1 VPQCESVHTL
11 SVPEPGISSAI
22 VGPVLDVLAA
32 AGVDLQALGAAL
44 DTGDEVVRG
53 SSADRWLDVAAER
66 LGDEALG
73 LTLARRI
80 PIGGLGLIDYA
91 LCTSATLRD
100 ALDRVSR
107 HYAVATQR
115 VKLALVER
123 GDQVAL
129 VFERQPGISHSRHW
143 MEFSFAILTERARQ
157 TLGREVSPVF
167 VSFRHDPPACADAH
181 SAFFGTEVRFS
192 APEDCLAFDRT
203 LLDGHLRTAA
213 ASLAELLDAR
223 MPTTP
228 PPPPEEAGAPDVFLG
243 RVREVIAEL
252 IAQGDASLEGAAK
265 GLRTS
270 TRTLQRE
277 LSRRRT
283 SHKELLDSVRRERA
297 QALLGEGTM
306 TVAEVAARLG
316 YSEASAF
323 FRAFRR
329 WTGTS
334 PRSRR

>member
-1 VPQCESVHTL
+1 MAH
-11 SVPEPGISSAI
+11 EPGVSSSI
-22 VGPVLDVLAA
+22 VAPVLGALAA
-32 AGVDLQALGAAL
+32 AGIDLRAL
-44 DTGDEVVRG
+44 DARVESGDEVVEG
-53 SSADRWLDVAAER
+53 SAADRWLDAAADL
-66 LGDEALG
+66 LGDHALG

-100 ALDRVSR
+100 AFERVAR
-107 HYAVATQR
+107 HYGVATQR

-123 GDQVAL
+123 GEQVAL

-157 TLGREVSPVF
+157 TLGRDVSPVL
-167 VSFRHDPPACADAH
+167 VSFRHDPPACLDAH

-192 APEDCLAFDRT
+192 APEDCLAFSRS

-213 ASLAELLDAR
+213 ASLAALLDAK

-228 PPPPEEAGAPDVFLG
+228 PPADAGGPDAFLE
-243 RVREVIAEL
+243 RVREAVDEL
-252 IAQGDASLEGAAK
+252 MAQGDASLEGAAK
-265 GLRTS
+265 HLHTS

-277 LSRRRT
+277 LSRRGT

-306 TVAEVAARLG
+306 TVAEVAARLA
-316 YSEASAF
+316 YSEPSAF

-334 PRSRR
+334 PRARR

>member
-1 VPQCESVHTL
+1 VPQCESVYTL
-11 SVPEPGISSAI
+11 TVPEPGIAAAI

-32 AGVDLQALGAAL
+32 AGVDLRALGAAVE
-44 DTGDEVVRG
+44 TGDDVVRG

-91 LCTSATLRD
+91 LISSATLRD
-100 ALDRVSR
+100 ALERVSR
-107 HYAVATQR
+107 HYGVATQR
-115 VKLALVER
+115 VKLILVER
-123 GDQVAL
+123 GEQVAL
-129 VFERQPGISHSRHW
+129 VFERQPGIAHSRHW

-157 TLGREVSPVF
+157 TLGRDVSPVL
-167 VSFRHDPPACADAH
+167 VSFRHDPPASVDAH
-181 SAFFGTEVRFS
+181 AAFFGTEVHFS
-192 APEDCLAFDRT
+192 APEDCLAFARS

-213 ASLAELLDAR
+213 ASLAELLDEK
-223 MPTTP
+223 MPTI
-228 PPPPEEAGAPDVFLG
+228 PPPPEEGSTPDVFLE
-243 RVREVIAEL
+243 RVRDVIVEL
-252 IAQGDASLEGAAK
+252 IAQGDASLEGAATR
-265 GLRTS
+265 LHTS

-277 LSRRRT
+277 LSRRGV
-283 SHKELLDSVRRERA
+283 SHKEILDSVRRERA
-297 QALLGEGTM
+297 QALLGEGTT
-306 TVAEVAARLG
+306 TVAEVAARLA
-316 YSEASAF
+316 YSEPSAF

>member
-1 VPQCESVHTL
+1 VYTL
-11 SVPEPGISSAI
+11 SVAEPGISSAI

-32 AGVDLQALGAAL
+32 AGLDMHAVGASVEA
-44 DTGDEVVRG
+44 GDEVVRG

-100 ALDRVSR
+100 ALERVSR
-107 HYAVATQR
+107 HYGVATQR
-115 VKLALVER
+115 VTLALVER
-123 GDQVAL
+123 GEQAAL

-157 TLGREVSPVF
+157 TLGRDVSPVL
-167 VSFRHDPPACADAH
+167 VSFRHDPPACVDAH

-192 APEDCLAFDRT
+192 APEDCLAFARN

-213 ASLAELLDAR
+213 ASLAALLDAK

-228 PPPPEEAGAPDVFLG
+228 PPPEDAGAPDAFLEQ
-243 RVREVIAEL
+243 VRDAIAEL
-252 IAQGDASLEGAAK
+252 IAQGDASLQGAAAR
-265 GLRTS
+265 LHTS

-277 LSRRRT
+277 LSRRAT

-297 QALLGEGTM
+297 QGLLGEGTM
-306 TVAEVAARLG
+306 TVAEVAARLA
-316 YSEASAF
+316 YSEPSAF

-334 PRSRR
+334 PRALR

>member
-1 VPQCESVHTL
+1 MAH
-11 SVPEPGISSAI
+11 EPGISASI
-22 VGPVLDVLAA
+22 VAPVLGALEA
-32 AGVDLQALGAAL
+32 AGVDLRALGASMET
-44 DTGDEVVRG
+44 DGDIVEG

-73 LTLARRI
+73 LTIARHI

-100 ALDRVSR
+100 ALERVSR
-107 HYAVATQR
+107 NYGVATQR

-123 GDQVAL
+123 GTQTAL
-129 VFERQPGISHSRHW
+129 LFERRPGVSHSRHW
-143 MEFSFAILTERARQ
+143 IEFSFAILTERARQ
-157 TLGREVSPVF
+157 TLGHDVSPVL
-167 VSFRHDPPACADAH
+167 VSFRHDAPARVDVH

-192 APEDCLAFDRT
+192 APEDCLGFARD
-203 LLDGHLRTAA
+203 LLDEHLRTAA

-223 MPTTP
+223 MQAARST
-228 PPPPEEAGAPDVFLG
+228 EDRDAFVERVSEAIGAVLEEREAG
-243 RVREVIAEL
+243 
-252 IAQGDASLEGAAK
+252 LEAVAAR
-265 GLRTS
+265 LHTS

-277 LSRRRT
+277 LSRRGT

-297 QALLGEGTM
+297 HALLAEGTM
-306 TVAEVAARLG
+306 TVAEVAARLA
-316 YSEASAF
+316 YSEPSAF

-334 PRSRR
+334 PRARR

>member
-1 VPQCESVHTL
+1 L

-32 AGVDLQALGAAL
+32 AGVDLRDLGAAVEA
-44 DTGDEVVRG
+44 GDDVVRG
-53 SSADRWLDVAAER
+53 SSADRWLDLAAER

-91 LCTSATLRD
+91 LISSATLRD
-100 ALDRVSR
+100 ALERVSR

-115 VKLALVER
+115 VKLSIVER

-157 TLGREVSPVF
+157 TLGRDVSPVL
-167 VSFRHDPPACADAH
+167 VSFRHDPPACVDAH
-181 SAFFGTEVRFS
+181 TAFFGTEVHFS
-192 APEDCLAFDRT
+192 ATEDCLAFARS

-213 ASLAELLDAR
+213 ASLAELLDEK
-223 MPTTP
+223 MPTI
-228 PPPPEEAGAPDVFLG
+228 PPPPEVPAAPDVFLE
-243 RVREVIAEL
+243 RVREAIIEL
-252 IAQGDASLEGAAK
+252 IAQGDASLEGAATR
-265 GLRTS
+265 LHTS

-283 SHKELLDSVRRERA
+283 SHKELLDSARRERA
-297 QALLGEGTM
+297 QVLLAEGTM
-306 TVAEVAARLG
+306 TVAEVAARLA
-316 YSEASAF
+316 YSEPSAF

-334 PRSRR
+334 PRSRT

>member
-1 VPQCESVHTL
+1 VPQCESVYTL

-22 VGPVLDVLAA
+22 VGPVLEVLAA
-32 AGVDLQALGAAL
+32 AGLDLDARGASVDA
-44 DTGDEVVRG
+44 GDEVVRG
-53 SSADRWLDVAAER
+53 SSADRWLDLAAER

-100 ALDRVSR
+100 ALERVSR

-123 GDQVAL
+123 GERLAL

-157 TLGREVSPVF
+157 TLGREVSPVL

-192 APEDCLAFDRT
+192 APEDCLAFDRNM
-203 LLDGHLRTAA
+203 LDGHLRTAA

-228 PPPPEEAGAPDVFLG
+228 PPPEDAGPDAFLE
-243 RVREVIAEL
+243 RVRDVIAEL
-252 IAQGDASLEGAAK
+252 IAQGDASLEGAATR
-265 GLRTS
+265 LHTS

-283 SHKELLDSVRRERA
+283 SHKDLLDSVRRERA
-297 QALLGEGTM
+297 QALLGEGTT
-306 TVAEVAARLG
+306 TVAEVAARLA
-316 YSEASAF
+316 YSEPSAF

-334 PRSRR
+334 PRARR

>member
-1 VPQCESVHTL
+1 M
-11 SVPEPGISSAI
+11 SVPEPGIASAI
-22 VGPVLDVLAA
+22 VGPVLEVLAA
-32 AGVDLQALGAAL
+32 AGVDLHALGASL
-44 DTGDEVVRG
+44 DAGDEVVRG
-53 SSADRWLDVAAER
+53 SSADRWLDAAAER

-91 LCTSATLRD
+91 LISSATLRD
-100 ALDRVSR
+100 ALERVSR
-107 HYAVATQR
+107 HYGVATQR
-115 VKLALVER
+115 VKLSIVER
-123 GDQVAL
+123 GEQVAL

-157 TLGREVSPVF
+157 TLGREVSPVL
-167 VSFRHDPPACADAH
+167 VSFRHDPPTCVDAH
-181 SAFFGTEVRFS
+181 SAFFGTEVHFS
-192 APEDCLAFDRT
+192 ASEDCLAFART

-213 ASLAELLDAR
+213 ASLAELLDEK
-223 MPTTP
+223 MPTI
-228 PPPPEEAGAPDVFLG
+228 PPPPEDAAAPDEFLE
-243 RVREVIAEL
+243 RVRDAIVDL
-252 IAQGDASLEGAAK
+252 IAQGDASLEGAAMR
-265 GLRTS
+265 LHTS
-270 TRTLQRE
+270 TRTLQRD

-306 TVAEVAARLG
+306 TVAEVAARLA
-316 YSEASAF
+316 YSEPSAF

-334 PRSRR
+334 PRARR